1 MLDVNLPLTT
11 GNIGILKKNWRK
23 GEVKLAHFTV
33 LKCRK
38 VYGISFVGNYLHG
51 KISIYM

>member
-11 GNIGILKKNWRK
+11 GNIGILKKPWK
-23 GEVKLAHFTV
+23 GEVNLAHFTV

-38 VYGISFVGNYLHG
+38 VYGMSFVGNYLYG

>member
-11 GNIGILKKNWRK
+11 GNIGILKKIEEK
-23 GEVKLAHFTV
+23 EVKLAHFTV